1 MPKFLGIYDQ
11 IITTILELFNQL
23 FTPDG
28 GVVASTAAFEVI
40 RNIPVVNVWVSRF
53 ISEIAPAYI
62 ASAKDWDD
70 FDLEAHNMCF
80 AYIKAK
86 LEF

>member
-1 MPKFLGIYDQ
+1 MPKLFGLYDP
-11 IITTILELFNQL
+11 IINCTVELFNQL
-23 FTPDG
+23 GDG
-28 GVVASTAAFEVI
+28 GVAASTAAFEVI
-40 RNIPVVNVWVSRF
+40 RYIPGVNWWASRV

-70 FDLEAHNMCF
+70 FDLEAHNTCF